1 MLQVNISPSLHSSS
15 PLDLAVKGPMVR
27 DLLNMAGYHI
37 PNKLLIAQ
45 QEEILKTFGLK
56 DKRIPLCFDKRLY
69 TTALSKEERSK
80 HFFYQQN
87 CSREEVL
94 SLVLL
99 LLVLGILTCI

>member
-37 PNKLLIAQ
+37 PNKLLVAQ
-45 QEEILKTFGLK
+45 QEEILRTCGLN

-69 TTALSKEERSK
+69 TTVLSKEERSK
-80 HFFYQQN
+80 HSFYQQN
-87 CSREEVL
+87 CSREEVM
-94 SLVLL
+94 SHMVLM
-99 LLVLGILTCI
+99 